1 LLRSNCGNGIVTHP
15 HYSLFAIRYSLPF
28 SDLPICRLPTCPP
41 FLSWL
46 PSSVVAN
53 SHSNNQLSFDQ
64 SPVATRH
71 SLLAAVLRPA
81 DLPTADLP
89 AVFVVAAVFRR
100 G

>member
-1 LLRSNCGNGIVTHP
+1 
-15 HYSLFAIRYSLPF
+15 
-28 SDLPICRLPTCPP
+28 
-41 FLSWL
+41 LSWL
-46 PSSVVAN
+46 PSFVVAD

-71 SLLAAVLRPA
+71 SLPFFPRPA

>member
-1 LLRSNCGNGIVTHP
+1 
-15 HYSLFAIRYSLPF
+15 LPTA
-28 SDLPICRLPTCPP
+28 DLPAV

-53 SHSNNQLSFDQ
+53 SHSNNQLSFAQ
-64 SPVATRH
+64 SPVAIRH
-71 SLLAAVLRPA
+71 SLLAAVFPRPA